1 MATGSKPNEWT
12 TYKGVRMIVKRRFTY
27 KGIAKVELY
36 NPFTEQMFVVNENEI
51 L

>member
-12 TYKGVRMIVKRRFTY
+12 TYKGVRMIVKRRFIH
-27 KGIAKVELY
+27 KGIAKVELF
-36 NPFTEQMFVVNENEI
+36 NPANGSMFVVNASE